1 MSTSSFLTRNDL
13 INIIDAIFPATS
25 EDMTDE
31 QIQAF
36 INSVEYNLQNQVDYI
51 VEQGTSGIW
60 TYRKWNSGIAECWGT
75 YSWTVTSWSAWGNL
89 YESNNSYVNYPTG
102 LFSSKPIVQIVPN
115 CDNGAIGA
123 ASVEV
128 WTGHTAI
135 RTPNFNFIRGN
146 TGTTN
151 TTGAVN
157 IYARGNW
164 K

>member
-1 MSTSSFLTRNDL
+1 MTIYNREDSRAVLPQL
-13 INIIDAIFPATS
+13 EKKIDELQSRIQELETTL
-25 EDMTDE
+25 EERTE
-31 QIQAF
+31 QDF
-36 INSVEYNLQNQVDYI
+36 I

-75 YSWTVTSWSAWGNL
+75 YSWKVTSWGAWGNL
-89 YESNNSYVNYPTG
+89 YESNNSYVNYPTE
-102 LFSSKPIVQIVPN
+102 LFISKPIVQIVSN
-115 CDNGAIGA
+115 CDTGAVGV

-146 TGTTN
+146 TGATN
-151 TTGAVN
+151 VNGAVN

>member
-1 MSTSSFLTRNDL
+1 MSSKTITQNDL
-13 INIIDAIFPATS
+13 TNILNEIFPATS
-25 EDMTDE
+25 DDMTPA
-31 QIQAF
+31 QIEDFVQSLNAVN
-36 INSVEYNLQNQVDYI
+36 ISSVDYI
-51 VEQGTSGIW
+51 VEQGVDGIW

-75 YSWTVTSWSAWGNL
+75 HSWTVTSWGAWGNL

-115 CDNGAIGA
+115 CDNGAVGA

-135 RTPNFNFIRGN
+135 RTPSFNFIRGN
-146 TGTTN
+146 TGATN

-157 IYARGNW
+157 IYARGTW